1 MAVGQLLASR
11 LGDLLVQDGR
21 LTPPQLEA
29 ARSRA
34 RLTNV
39 RLEEA
44 LLEVGVISEA
54 DLLRFLAMQHRT
66 RFVSTERLARAEID
80 YTTLDKVPQRVA
92 EHALVFPVLFDA
104 GAGVLSVVTPDP
116 DDTLTLSELARAGVR
131 DVRAFVARPNAV
143 RAAIARAYRGN
154 TKAFDSLL
162 AQPEPVHPPSDW
174 NAPRPQQV
182 QPQARPPKIP
192 SLPPPAAST
201 PRGAPL
207 PPPVAPSTSRR
218 TEHALPPNVQ
228 RRLTFSHDLDS
239 LPTREITGVPHRNR
253 PTGPGDLSPSAPPPA
268 TPWSNS
274 GAPAWPAA
282 PPTQPLPSQPMP
294 AASPLPPAPMR
305 GIDPRRATGTG
316 VARAD
321 TRSPATEPVFVPLA
335 SFLETLNIVVTML
348 EADRGDLRGHS
359 ADTARLGRVIAER
372 VGLPVND
379 VDDIVTACFI
389 HDFGK
394 IGPRHLTAYQAAE
407 DLAVRVSCDRAWSA
421 PRRLLETAGLRP
433 LTIAA
438 VDEMYERIDGTGIPD
453 KKRGKDI
460 PIGARILALVDSYSD
475 LTRSTKNAQKRALTP
490 AEACAALARHRG
502 TVFDPSLVDLLT
514 QTVSGEDTTTR
525 NGGRRYSVLIVDAD
539 PEETLVVE
547 MRLVQQG
554 FAVRVAR
561 SVDAAMDILLAEDD
575 IDAVVSELELGA
587 GGTGFDLLEQARR
600 NSKTRDLPWI
610 VLTSRDQGQETERAF
625 DLGVVDFILK
635 PPNVNVLVAK
645 LRQAAEHR
653 RPAQTANR
661 TSGAGA
667 PTGVSGSLSDMG
679 LPELIQI
686 LWQGRKSGTLTVRS
700 GAQFGE
706 VVFVDGQIYDAAW
719 SKYRKEP
726 ALYAMLSLTEGDFQ
740 LTTGGTPPERM
751 IEGSPEMLLLE
762 AMRRMDEGLA
772 PDAEG

>member
-11 LGDLLVQDGR
+11 LGELLVQDGR

-34 RLTNV
+34 RLTSV

-80 YTTLDKVPQRVA
+80 LNTLDRVPQRVA

-116 DDTLTLSELARAGVR
+116 DDTLTLGELARSGVR

-154 TKAFDSLL
+154 TKAFDALL
-162 AQPEPVHPPSDW
+162 AQPEPVHAPSDW
-174 NAPRPQQV
+174 NAPRPAV
-182 QPQARPPKIP
+182 LPQPQAPQIP
-192 SLPPPAAST
+192 SLAPSAGPPLGGARGPLPAASSA
-201 PRGAPL
+201 G
-207 PPPVAPSTSRR
+207 RR
-218 TEHALPPNVQ
+218 TEQALPPNVQ
-228 RRLTFSHDLDS
+228 RRLTFSHDLDAI
-239 LPTREITGVPHRNR
+239 PTREITGVPQRNR
-253 PTGPGDLSPSAPPPA
+253 PSAPGDLPPVNPPPGGSPWGNAPAAAWPAPAPPP
-268 TPWSNS
+268 
-274 GAPAWPAA
+274 
-282 PPTQPLPSQPMP
+282 PP
-294 AASPLPPAPMR
+294 R
-305 GIDPRRATGTG
+305 GLDPRRATGTG
-316 VARAD
+316 SARTD
-321 TRSPATEPVFVPLA
+321 TRHPATEPVSIPVG

-359 ADTARLGRVIAER
+359 ADTARLGRQIAER
-372 VGLPVND
+372 VGLAVND

-394 IGPRHLTAYQAAE
+394 IGPRHLTAYHAAE
-407 DLAVRVSCDRAWSA
+407 DMAVRVTCDRAWSA
-421 PRRLLETAGLRP
+421 PRRLLEAAGLRP
-433 LTIAA
+433 LVLAA
-438 VDEMYERIDGTGIPD
+438 VDEMYERFDGTGIPE
-453 KKRGKDI
+453 KKRSKDI

-475 LTRSTKNAQKRALTP
+475 LTRNTKNSLKRALT
-490 AEACAALARHRG
+490 ASEACAALAKHRG
-502 TVFDPSLVDLLT
+502 TVFDPSLLDLLT

-525 NGGRRYSVLIVDAD
+525 GANRRHSVLIVDAD

-554 FAVRVAR
+554 FAVKVAR
-561 SVDAAMDILLAEDD
+561 SVDAAMGILLGDD
-575 IDAVVSELELGA
+575 EIDIVVSELELGA
-587 GGTGFDLLEQARR
+587 GGNGFDLLEQARR
-600 NSKTRDLPWI
+600 NTKTRDLPWV

-625 DLGVVDFILK
+625 DLGVLDFILK

-653 RPAQTANR
+653 RPTQASNR
-661 TSGAGA
+661 VSGPGA

-706 VVFVDGQIYDAAW
+706 IVFVDGQIYDAVW
-719 SKYRKEP
+719 GKYRKEP
-726 ALYAMLSLTEGDFQ
+726 AVYALISLTEGDFQ
-740 LTTGGTPPERM
+740 LTTGGTPPERV

-762 AMRRMDEGLA
+762 AMRRLDEGLA